1 MLDFWTKDYLNLV
14 IFQTAIF
21 IFQPKF
27 RRNAIRQWKIP
38 IITNIENHILFSLI
52 TSSHV
57 TIYYGDI
64 ITCVYY
70 LIFLYSSL
78 SQMSLSLS
86 SIWRTFSSQQ
96 DPSSILLPQKNFHI
110 SVAWM
115 FWYSLSLRLLS
126 YILLG

>member
-1 MLDFWTKDYLNLV
+1 MLDFGAKNYLKLI
-14 IFQTAIF
+14 IFQTAVF
-21 IFQPKF
+21 IFQPKLCV
-27 RRNAIRQWKIP
+27 NGKWQV
-38 IITNIENHILFSLI
+38 ITNRENYRLFSLI
-52 TSSHV
+52 ASFHV

-115 FWYSLSLRLLS
+115 FWYSLSLRLPL
-126 YILLG
+126 YILMG